1 MHHSPV
7 FINLIP
13 VSIDPPTQSRHISVH
28 SSESIHRTV
37 QSPRHQTIQDIVH
50 VHQWATRVSIA
61 GIAQSLQVTSTE
73 HVLRDGVDAGKHIL
87 ALGTAQSGQNNLL
100 QDIRKSS
107 SVLE

>member
-13 VSIDPPTQSRHISVH
+13 VSIDPPTQRRHISVH